1 MRHRRTKT
9 LIRQAAAGMLVAVAL
24 SCASCAYYNTFFF
37 AEKYYKQA
45 ERARKD
51 RTGDNPTSSEIG
63 FYEKC
68 VRQCSKLI
76 SEYPDSKYVDDALYL
91 MASSYYYWRRYQDA
105 LDWFGQLEESYPES
119 DLLPEVRYMTALCH
133 LELGE
138 YVEAENI
145 LTQILA
151 TARGEERDRIVFAL
165 SDVALGRKELD
176 RAVHYLTTLLE
187 GEASG
192 RLRLDASLELGDAYF
207 EKGAYDSA
215 AMSYEIVA
223 QGSGKREERVEA
235 RKRMGQAWQAR
246 GDCERAL
253 EIYSR
258 LLLSVEKESEKG
270 KKRDPQEA
278 ELLLRMGEC
287 HNSLGEHERA
297 LELFE
302 RVMEDFSKTSMAAEA
317 EFLTGY
323 THEIYYEDLDRAK
336 ISYDRVPSHS
346 PNSVFVNEAERRSEG
361 LGQLKQYLE
370 SGGEAAVGPKG
381 ESLYLSAE
389 LNLFQLNKPE
399 KALEIYREVESSYP
413 DSPLAPKAAY
423 AAAWVLINKL
433 DREEEGMDEYRRLA
447 EEYPYTDYAAGARRI
462 LGMTP
467 LGMLVQGPPL
477 PRGWTPPDSTALAR
491 LLERAAGGSGDSTG
505 TGAGADTVA
514 YAAADTASVIGVS
527 RPGGEAGPGDT
538 RVGAPGDTAGT
549 RVARGD
555 SAAAA
560 NADSVGTSRP
570 DTSGVADTPDT
581 SGVAAPP
588 DTSGAATPP
597 DTTGTESNSGPSLA
611 PGAADSPAGEGSRP
625 DSTGGGEAQGNGG
638 VEGEGTGTGG
648 GTGGRTGESAVEGT
662 GESAIEEK
670 EGRP

>member
-1 MRHRRTKT
+1 MLNKRIKA
-9 LIRQAAAGMLVAVAL
+9 LIRPAAAGVLLAVAL

-45 ERARKD
+45 ERARRD
-51 RTGDNPTSSEIG
+51 RTGGNPTSSEIG
-63 FYEKC
+63 FYDRC
-68 VRQCSKLI
+68 VKQCSKLI

-91 MASSYYYWRRYQDA
+91 MASSYYYWGRYNDA

-119 DLLPEVRYMTALCH
+119 DLLPEARYMTALCH
-133 LELGE
+133 LELRE

-145 LTQILA
+145 LMQILA
-151 TARGEERDRIVFAL
+151 TARGENRNRIMFAL
-165 SDVALGRKELD
+165 SDVALGRRDLD

-187 GEASG
+187 GETSG

-215 AMSYEIVA
+215 AMSYEVVA
-223 QGSGKREERVEA
+223 QGSGKLEERVEA

-270 KKRDPQEA
+270 KQRDPQEA

-297 LELFE
+297 LGLFE
-302 RVMEDFSKTSMAAEA
+302 RVMEDFPKTSMAAEA

-323 THEIYYEDLDRAK
+323 THEMYYEDLDRAK
-336 ISYDRVPSHS
+336 VSYDRVPSHS
-346 PNSVFVNEAERRSEG
+346 PNSVFVDEAARRSKG
-361 LGQLKQYLE
+361 LGQLKQYLQ
-370 SGGEAAVGPKG
+370 SGGEAPVGPKG

-399 KALEIYREVESSYP
+399 KALEIYRELESSYP

-433 DREEEGMDEYRRLA
+433 DREEEGMDEYRRIV

-462 LGMTP
+462 LEMTP
-467 LGMLVQGPPL
+467 LELLIQGPPL
-477 PRGWTPPDSTALAR
+477 PRGWTPPDSTAVAR
-491 LLERAAGGSGDSTG
+491 LLERASEGSADSTG
-505 TGAGADTVA
+505 TGARADTVA
-514 YAAADTASVIGVS
+514 YAAADTASVVGVS
-527 RPGGEAGPGDT
+527 EPGGGLDSGDT
-538 RVGAPGDTAGT
+538 RVGAPHDTAGT
-549 RVARGD
+549 REARPD

-560 NADSVGTSRP
+560 ETA
-570 DTSGVADTPDT
+570 SGGAVPPDT

-588 DTSGAATPP
+588 DTTGA
-597 DTTGTESNSGPSLA
+597 ESDPGASLT
-611 PGAADSPAGEGSRP
+611 PGAADSSSEGGSRP
-625 DSTGGGEAQGNGG
+625 DSTGGGGSTGVGEGTGG
-638 VEGEGTGTGG
+638 GEETGGGEGEDAGTGTGG
-648 GTGGRTGESAVEGT
+648 GTGGGIGET
-662 GESAIEEK
+662 K